1 MKWLIKH
8 ALRTM
13 IKEGDPE
20 ALLLIGFHPDPDIK
34 VQKLTLDNRVVEF
47 GNSLVF
53 NVKIKSL
60 CEKDQ
65 WLMIDYVIH
74 HMKANGKLTPKV
86 FKLKKVKLQANDVLV
101 IEKKHSIKSITTRVY
116 YPGKHELQLQ
126 INGKRF
132 PKASFELI

>member
-74 HMKANGKLTPKV
+74 HMKANGKLTPKF
-86 FKLKKVKLQANDVLV
+86 FKLKKVNNHLHLNYLKSLYCLLKNW
-101 IEKKHSIKSITTRVY
+101 KNSKHD
-116 YPGKHELQLQ
+116 
-126 INGKRF
+126 INNSMMILPPMRR
-132 PKASFELI
+132 